1 MITVNGEKVP
11 VNMDTAAA
19 DITAAVVPGENTISV
34 RVTSSLCNV
43 ARGYEPVFWLTSE
56 TEPADYGMT
65 GKTTL
70 TFKTAK

>member
-19 DITAAVVPGENTISV
+19 NITAAVVPGENTISV

-43 ARGYEPVFWLTSE
+43 AVDMNLSSGLPAKQNLQT
-56 TEPADYGMT
+56 TE
-65 GKTTL
+65 
-70 TFKTAK
+70 